1 MTDATTQSPTTI
13 GTEPLPH
20 TRISVHG
27 LSMAVVDLPADPD
40 AKPGRTLVFQHGNP
54 TSSYL
59 WRNIMPNLTGFGR
72 CVAVDL
78 IGMGHSDKL
87 PDSGPERYTFMD
99 HRHYLDAALEAL
111 DLGDDIVW
119 VIHDW
124 GSALGFHWAHRFSD
138 RVSGLCYMEG
148 IPMAIPS
155 WDQWPE
161 AARGVFQGFRSEN
174 GEAMVL
180 DKNVFVERVLPG
192 SILRPLTDAEMDHY
206 RAPFR
211 NPGEDRRPTLTWPR
225 QIPIAGEP
233 ADVAEVVE
241 AYQKWLSQSPLAK
254 LFINAEPGAILTGA
268 AREFCRTFPNQ
279 TEVTVRGSHFI
290 QEDSPL
296 DITDAI
302 AAWLRSMDDA

>member
-1 MTDATTQSPTTI
+1 MTDANTDAI
-13 GTEPLPH
+13 GTAPLPH
-20 TRISVHG
+20 SSITVDG
-27 LSMAVVDLPADPD
+27 LAMAVVDLPADPG

-59 WRNIMPNLTGFGR
+59 WRNIMPGLTGFGR

-87 PDSGPERYTFMD
+87 PNSGSDRYTFMD
-99 HRHYLDAALEAL
+99 HRHYLDGALDALE
-111 DLGDDIVW
+111 LGDDIVW

-124 GSALGFHWAHRFSD
+124 GSALGFHWTHRFPE

-148 IPMAIPS
+148 IPGAIPS
-155 WDQWPE
+155 WEQWPE
-161 AARGVFQGFRSEN
+161 AARGVFQGFRSDK

-192 SILRPLTDAEMDHY
+192 SILRPLSETEMDHY
-206 RAPFR
+206 RAPFIT
-211 NPGEDRRPTLTWPR
+211 PGEDRRPTLTWPR

-233 ADVAEVVE
+233 PEVVALVE
-241 AYQKWLSQSPLAK
+241 AYQHWLSQSDVPK

-279 TEVTVRGSHFI
+279 TEVTIRGSHFI
-290 QEDSPL
+290 QEDSPQ
-296 DITDAI
+296 DITDAV
-302 AAWLRSMDDA
+302 AAWIRSMDDA

>member
-1 MTDATTQSPTTI
+1 MTDTH
-13 GTEPLPH
+13 TETPISAQALPH
-20 TRISVHG
+20 TTVEVHG
-27 LSMAVVDLPADPD
+27 LSMAVIDLPAAPT

-54 TSSYL
+54 TSAYL
-59 WRNIMPNLTGFGR
+59 WRNIMPGLTQFGR

-87 PDSGPERYTFMD
+87 PDSGPDRYTFMD
-99 HRHYLDAALEAL
+99 HRHYLDGALDAL

-124 GSALGFHWAHRFSD
+124 GSALGFHWSHRFPQ

-148 IPMAIPS
+148 IPCVIPT
-155 WDQWPE
+155 WDHWPE

-192 SILRPLTDAEMDHY
+192 SILRPLSDAEMDHY

-211 NPGEDRRPTLTWPR
+211 TPGEDRRPTLTWPR

-233 ADVAEVVE
+233 PAIVDVVQ
-241 AYQKWLSQSPLAK
+241 AYQDWLTQTQLPK

-290 QEDSPL
+290 QEDSPAA
-296 DITDAI
+296 ITDAI
-302 AAWLRSMDDA
+302 ASWLRSMDDK